1 MLIQKW
7 SSALVLIICSASA
20 GASSITINY
29 DVSALD
35 SLFYTDWGH
44 AYNVSG
50 AGNEYDALNRGVAAD
65 NVDYA
70 FTSGQALSIS
80 ATGCVRDAG
89 RSCTDADGYDH
100 PFRGLDVYSLIG
112 IWSGSDTEINPIG
125 DTFVL
130 GSDIDLI
137 APQYDGLL
145 YLFLGEN
152 DGIFADNYSCNF
164 HHQCFAKNYHVSIT
178 TTPSAVPVPAAM
190 WLFGSGLLGLIGVAK
205 RKNKV

>member
-1 MLIQKW
+1 VIIQKW
-7 SSALVLIICSASA
+7 SAALVLILCSANA

-50 AGNEYDALNRGVAAD
+50 AGNEYDALNRGVAAG

-70 FTSGQALSIS
+70 FTSGQELSVS

-89 RSCTDADGYDH
+89 VLCTDANGYSGQ
-100 PFRGLDVYSLIG
+100 FRGLDVYSLIG
-112 IWSGSDTEINPIG
+112 IWSVSETEIAPVG
-125 DTFVL
+125 DAFSL
-130 GSDIDLI
+130 GSNSSLI
-137 APQYDGLL
+137 TPEHNGLL

-152 DGIFADNYSCNF
+152 DGIFSDNYSYDEHGYCYIRDYN
-164 HHQCFAKNYHVSIT
+164 VSIT
-178 TTPSAVPVPAAM
+178 ATPPAVPVPAAM
-190 WLFGSGLLGLIGVAK
+190 WLFGSGLLGLIGVA
-205 RKNKV
+205 RQNNKV

>member
-1 MLIQKW
+1 MIIQKW
-7 SSALVLIICSASA
+7 SAALVLFICSASA
-20 GASSITINY
+20 GASNITINY

-35 SLFYTDWGH
+35 NLFYTDWGH
-44 AYNVSG
+44 IYNVSG

-70 FTSGQALSIS
+70 FTSGQALSVS
-80 ATGCVRDAG
+80 TVGCVRDAG
-89 RSCTDADGYDH
+89 VECTDADGYGGQ
-100 PFRGLDVYSLIG
+100 FRALDVYSLIG
-112 IWSGSDTEINPIG
+112 IWSGSDTEIDPIG

-152 DGIFADNYSCNF
+152 DGIFADNYSCGI

-178 TTPSAVPVPAAM
+178 TTPPAVPVPAAM